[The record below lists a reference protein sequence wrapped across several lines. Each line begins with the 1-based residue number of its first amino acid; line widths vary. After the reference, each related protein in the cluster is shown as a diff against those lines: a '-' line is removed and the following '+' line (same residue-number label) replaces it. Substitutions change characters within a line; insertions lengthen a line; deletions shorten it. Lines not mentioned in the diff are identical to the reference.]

1 LEMAYE
7 NAVQVP
13 VAVETL
19 EVRCTGFWLSWQQSR
34 NYSILWAVWTK
45 KHWSMKHIHKH

>member
-1 LEMAYE
+1 MEVTTIHVLGLDEASSNLEMAYE

-19 EVRCTGFWLSWQQSR
+19 EVRCTGFWLS
-34 NYSILWAVWTK
+34 
-45 KHWSMKHIHKH
+45 